1 MIDMKILEDDKG
13 QLKLLMEGVDMGVA
27 QALAE
32 KLLETKDVTFASAV
46 YDHPTKRNP
55 VLHVKGKN
63 LKKEVANAAKAVKE
77 EAQSFEEA
85 LRKA

>member
-1 MIDMKILEDDKG
+1 MKILEEDRG
-13 QLKLLMEGVDMGVA
+13 SLKLLLEGVDMGVA

-32 KLLETKDVTFASAV
+32 KLLENKDVTFASAV

-55 VLHVKGKN
+55 ILHVKGKN
-63 LKKEVANAAKAVKE
+63 LKKEVANAVKAVKE
-77 EAQSFEEA
+77 EGHAFEEA

>member
-1 MIDMKILEDDKG
+1 MIKILLDEKTE
-13 QLKLLMEGVDMGVA
+13 LKLHLIGSDIGVS

-32 KLLETKDVTFASAV
+32 KLLENKDITFASAV

-55 VLHVKGKN
+55 ILHVKGKTP
-63 LKKEVANAAKAVKE
+63 KKEVLAAAKALAKE
-77 EAQSFEEA
+77 AKTFEEA